1 MDKEHTAIAR
11 LQEAARTSEK
21 FHKGKVERCCVYEAA
36 ESLFT
41 WARQAA
47 AERRSRPSQ
56 TPGFSHNTF
65 YSRAANARL
74 CGVGVRIALQ
84 SPEYG
89 PNLCDKCT
97 VPMEPRAFG
106 IYQDENGEFVVC
118 KDKSDGSRAIRRL
131 RECRAEALLHLVALA
146 SDLLRK
152 SAVGQGLYF
161 VAQFHRQSSA
171 EMQRRAVHRI
181 ADPREEN
188 CRLAYVKSPF

>member
-1 MDKEHTAIAR
+1 MEEYLRPKTIEELKQFCADKGMPLEQMR
-11 LQEAARTSEK
+11 
-21 FHKGKVERCCVYEAA
+21 
-36 ESLFT
+36 
-41 WARQAA
+41 
-47 AERRSRPSQ
+47 
-56 TPGFSHNTF
+56 F
-65 YSRAANARL
+65 YIGEDYR
-74 CGVGVRIALQ
+74 
-84 SPEYG
+84 
-89 PNLCDKCT
+89 
-97 VPMEPRAFG
+97 EPRAFG

-131 RECRAEALLHLVALA
+131 RECQAEALLHLVALA

-171 EMQRRAVHRI
+171 EMQQRAVHRI